1 MKQTEINAKTSLYCV
16 LGDPVSHS
24 LSPLMHNTAFDHIGT
39 HAVYLAFGVK
49 DNDLAAAIAG
59 IRALGIRGASVTIPH
74 KINVMKYLDEVDETA
89 QKIGALNTI
98 VNKNG
103 HLYGY
108 NSDCLGAMSA
118 LREKTPIKGEKV
130 VMAGAGGAA
139 RAIGFGI
146 IAEGGNLTILNQI
159 KDEGEKL
166 ANDLGVNYHPL
177 SDYRNHSCD
186 IFINTT
192 PLGMTPDME
201 SMAVT
206 PDYLNKD
213 MVVMDI
219 VYNPLK
225 TRLLKEAEALGCTI
239 VDGLSM
245 FVYQGVSQFE
255 SWTGE
260 KAPVE
265 LMRQVVYKALS
276 GV

>member
-1 MKQTEINAKTSLYCV
+1 MKPSDINAKTVLYGV

-24 LSPLMHNTAFDHIGT
+24 LSPLMHNTAFEHIGLN
-39 HAVYLAFGVK
+39 AVYLAFGVK
-49 DNDLAAAIAG
+49 DKHLVGAVAG
-59 IRALGIRGASVTIPH
+59 IRALGIKGASVTIPH
-74 KINVMKYLDEVDETA
+74 KIHVMDYLDEIDETA
-89 QKIGALNTI
+89 LKIGAVNTI
-98 VNKNG
+98 VNKEG
-103 HLYGY
+103 YLYGY

-118 LREKTPIKGEKV
+118 LKEKTVIQGKKV

-146 IAEGGNLTILNQI
+146 IAEGGYLTILNQI
-159 KDEGEKL
+159 KEEGERL
-166 ANDLGVNYHPL
+166 AADLNANYHPL
-177 SDYRNHSCD
+177 SEYRNHHGD

-192 PLGMTPDME
+192 PLGMTPDTD

-206 PDYLNKD
+206 RDYLNKD

-219 VYNPLK
+219 VYNPLE
-225 TRLLKEAEALGCTI
+225 TRLLKEAKQAGCTT

-265 LMRQVVYKALS
+265 LMRSVVHQALS
-276 GV
+276 NR

>member
-1 MKQTEINAKTSLYCV
+1 M
-16 LGDPVSHS
+16 GDPVSHS
-24 LSPLMHNTAFDHIGT
+24 LSPLMHNAAFGHIGFN
-39 HAVYLAFGVK
+39 AVYLAFGVR
-49 DNDLAAAIAG
+49 DRDLASAVAG
-59 IRALGIRGASVTIPH
+59 IRALGIKGASVTIPH
-74 KINVMKYLDEVDETA
+74 KINVMDHLDEIEGTA
-89 QKIGALNTI
+89 LKIGAVNTI
-98 VNKNG
+98 VNKDG

-118 LREKTPIKGEKV
+118 LREKTDIKGKKV
-130 VMAGAGGAA
+130 IMAGAGGAA

-146 IAEGGNLTILNQI
+146 LAEGGELTILNHI
-159 KDEGEKL
+159 KEEGEKL
-166 ANDLGVNYHPL
+166 SGDLGVNYYPL
-177 SDYRNHSCD
+177 SEYRDHSCD

-192 PLGMTPDME
+192 PLGMTPDTG

-206 PDYLNKD
+206 PDFLNKT

-225 TRLLKEAEALGCTI
+225 TRLLKEAEKLGCTI

-260 KAPVE
+260 KAPVD
-265 LMRQVVYKALS
+265 LMRAVVLNALS
-276 GV
+276 AG

>member
-1 MKQTEINAKTSLYCV
+1 MKQSDINAKTVLYGV

-24 LSPLMHNTAFDHIGT
+24 LSPLMHNTAFEHIGLN
-39 HAVYLAFGVK
+39 AVYLAFGVK
-49 DNDLAAAIAG
+49 EKNLAGAVAG
-59 IRALGIRGASVTIPH
+59 IRAMGVKGASVTIPH
-74 KINVMKYLDEVDETA
+74 KIHVMDHLDEIDETA
-89 QKIGALNTI
+89 LKIGAVNTI
-98 VNKNG
+98 VNKDG
-103 HLYGY
+103 YLYGY

-118 LREKTPIKGEKV
+118 LKEKTEIKGKKV

-146 IAEGGNLTILNQI
+146 LAEGGRLTILNQI
-159 KDEGEKL
+159 KEEGERL
-166 ANDLGVNYHPL
+166 AADLNADYHPL
-177 SDYRNHSCD
+177 SDYRKHPGD

-192 PLGMTPDME
+192 PLGMTPDTD

-206 PDYLNKD
+206 KDYLNNT

-219 VYNPLK
+219 VYNPLE
-225 TRLLKEAEALGCTI
+225 TRLLSEAVKTGCTT

-260 KAPVE
+260 KAPVD
-265 LMRQVVYKALS
+265 LMRRVVYQALS
-276 GV
+276 NR